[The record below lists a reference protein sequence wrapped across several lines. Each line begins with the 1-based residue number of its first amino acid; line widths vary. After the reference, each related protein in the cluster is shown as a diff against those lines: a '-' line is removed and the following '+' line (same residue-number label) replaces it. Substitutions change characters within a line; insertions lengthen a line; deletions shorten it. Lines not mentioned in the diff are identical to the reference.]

1 MELQKLKKIISLLV
15 TGTFLIFSL
24 LSCDGDESNSDK
36 VEIVFWHSFVSSTVP
51 ALNTLIE
58 DFEKEHP
65 DIDINAQYVP
75 TGDAL
80 VQKLITSLQ
89 SKTAP
94 DISWLHAHFMEDLVQ
109 ADAIYKMDEFIDGPN
124 GIPQEDIEDI
134 YPALRQYASWRGTLY
149 SLPMEATNLALL
161 YNKDMF
167 RDAGLDPERPPQNWD
182 ELRDYARKL
191 TFDKDGDG
199 KNEQTG
205 MFLPIFPAAGPLS
218 GWMVWQFHP
227 YLWQAGGYKI
237 NLEQTRVMYNEE
249 PGVQALSLWKEMYN
263 ELSLDVFTS
272 DYDVAFASGNLAM
285 AMDGPWNLPR
295 YQEILKDMHWAF
307 APLPEGPVKRATI
320 VGGEYLAI
328 FKQSEHP
335 EEAWEFVKWIIKPE
349 VQAKWAMTSGYLPIR
364 KAVNDVPEFKKYLE
378 EHPNFKVFVDQM
390 EYGQAER
397 PIDYGGMEIMR
408 HIADAIEQATVG
420 NHDVRKALN
429 KAAALSNKVLD
440 EANAKHK

>member
-1 MELQKLKKIISLLV
+1 MEIQKLKKIIGLLAAGIV
-15 TGTFLIFSL
+15 LAFSL
-24 LSCDGDESNSDK
+24 PSCGGDESKSDK

-65 DIDINAQYVP
+65 NIDINAQYVP

-109 ADAIYKMDEFIDGPN
+109 ADAIYKMDDFINGPN

-167 RDAGLDPERPPQNWD
+167 RAAELDPERPPQNWD

-205 MFLPIFPAAGPLS
+205 MFLPVFPAAGPLS

-249 PGVQALSLWKEMYN
+249 PGVQALSLWKEMYH

-295 YQEILKDMHWAF
+295 YEEILKDMDWAF
-307 APLPEGPVKRATI
+307 APLPAGPVKRATI

-335 EEAWEFVKWIIKPE
+335 DEAWEFVKWIIKPE

-408 HIADAIEQATVG
+408 HIANAIEQATVG
-420 NHDVRKALN
+420 NYDVKEALN